1 MADHLDVVREDFKT
15 SPFWDFIGLQMKE
28 LKKGFVELYL
38 PYNPNFRNVRDSI
51 HGGIYA
57 SVLDT
62 TMGMAGR
69 TLGSDEVMTIQ
80 MSIQFLKPVVEG
92 AIYSEASVISESRST
107 ALIEGRLFD
116 EDKNLIAHS
125 VGTFRVVK
133 SS

>member
-1 MADHLDVVREDFKT
+1 MENHLDIVREDFKT

-28 LKKGFVELYL
+28 LKKGYVELYL

-80 MSIQFLKPVVEG
+80 MNIQFLKPVVEG
-92 AIYSEASVISESRST
+92 GIYSEASVISESRST
-107 ALIEGRLFD
+107 VLIEGRLFD
-116 EDKNLIAHS
+116 ENKNLIAHS

-133 SS
+133 SI

>member
-1 MADHLDVVREDFKT
+1 MGNHLDSIQKDFKT
-15 SPFWDFIGLQMKE
+15 SPFWDFIGLQLKE
-28 LKKGFVELYL
+28 LKKGYVELYL
-38 PYNPNFRNVRDSI
+38 PYNPNFRNVRDSV

-62 TMGMAGR
+62 SMGMAGR

-80 MSIQFLKPVVEG
+80 MNIQFLKPIVEG
-92 AIYSEASVISESRST
+92 GIYSEASVISESRST

-133 SS
+133 SV

>member
-1 MADHLDVVREDFKT
+1 MESHLDIVREDFKT

-28 LKKGFVELYL
+28 LKKGYVELYL

-92 AIYSEASVISESRST
+92 GIYSEASVISESRST

>member
-1 MADHLDVVREDFKT
+1 MGNHLDSIQKDFKT
-15 SPFWDFIGLQMKE
+15 SPFWDFICLQLKE
-28 LKKGFVELYL
+28 LKKGYVELYL
-38 PYNPNFRNVRDSI
+38 PYNPNFRNVRDSV

-62 TMGMAGR
+62 SMGMAGR

-80 MSIQFLKPVVEG
+80 MNIQFLKPIVEG
-92 AIYSEASVISESRST
+92 GIYSEASVISESRST

-133 SS
+133 SV